1 MERIRIVIL
10 WNFQENRVLRRRWD
24 SKKEFQRR
32 DPDHYDD
39 YSSPHDPSLSV
50 VQISPRP
57 LKPRSCSIHVIPS
70 RCNPAKAKDYSL
82 SSNTWTAVAPSMS
95 HQLCRLQTP
104 KTPKVKGRN
113 KEQSTLCGIF
123 EIIKCS
129 VERWDFQKEFKSPT
143 DCLYELIRYHQDHL
157 ETWTALWMSHEPR
170 KLQTLKKMDQQK
182 SPEKSTTGR
191 HVEITGIGLST
202 IESKSIRGV
211 PKDSEKKSEIWM
223 WVERRA

>member
-24 SKKEFQRR
+24 SKKEFKRR
-32 DPDHYDD
+32 DPDHYD
-39 YSSPHDPSLSV
+39 DPSLSV

-104 KTPKVKGRN
+104 KVSLFG
-113 KEQSTLCGIF
+113 
-123 EIIKCS
+123 
-129 VERWDFQKEFKSPT
+129 
-143 DCLYELIRYHQDHL
+143 
-157 ETWTALWMSHEPR
+157 A
-170 KLQTLKKMDQQK
+170 
-182 SPEKSTTGR
+182 TG
-191 HVEITGIGLST
+191 
-202 IESKSIRGV
+202 
-211 PKDSEKKSEIWM
+211 
-223 WVERRA
+223 